1 MTFSD
6 NSVIC
11 YIVSIDIENQYFSN
25 FQYNK
30 PICTQFLEKNM
41 FLHRNCKNSQNIIFR
56 YDMIPV
62 SGKGGTDRLKRCNW
76 PFEKRMEVLIFFK
89 NW

>member
-1 MTFSD
+1 MTFSY

-62 SGKGGTDRLKRCNW
+62 SGKGGTG
-76 PFEKRMEVLIFFK
+76 PTEKV
-89 NW
+89 